1 MRPLCAWICVVAAP
15 ATALLR
21 PQGPPQRRSLRASPG
36 DDWEPREDWALLDN
50 VDAFTRRGAAGPY
63 LFYDELR
70 STSAA
75 LSGRSAGDV
84 RRRLAA
90 LDRDCPPDPRTL
102 EDWRM
107 EGESAYVGALD
118 GDATTL
124 VVTRTSVL
132 DGGGL
137 LERRYVETLGG
148 ELVRLGAPAAG
159 AAAAAAVADAAEFPA
174 TVLAAV
180 RSRPLASTLAGGAIL
195 ANALFFAAAFSHAG
209 DARPLA
215 GDSFYV
221 ESSTTVT
228 QKLKGD
234 DGQAVTRVQRQRS
247 TRSNSNPQE
256 RVETQTV
263 VKRTAKDDAG
273 NLVVTTTR
281 DRSVNSASRAARP
294 ASSAEMAKLLKQG
307 LLAPAAPEA
316 VAVLPALPLSV
327 PELPSA
333 DASAR

>member
-1 MRPLCAWICVVAAP
+1 MRFDRPRAQQPGQPRQDSMRPLCAWICVVAAP
-15 ATALLR
+15 ATAFLR

-102 EDWRM
+102 EDWRA

-148 ELVRLGAPAAG
+148 ELEP
-159 AAAAAAVADAAEFPA
+159 
-174 TVLAAV
+174 
-180 RSRPLASTLAGGAIL
+180 PLASTLAGGAIL

-247 TRSNSNPQE
+247 TRSNSNPQK

>member
-15 ATALLR
+15 ATAFLR

-90 LDRDCPPDPRTL
+90 LEDCPPDWTPRT
-102 EDWRM
+102 
-107 EGESAYVGALD
+107 GA
-118 GDATTL
+118 
-124 VVTRTSVL
+124 
-132 DGGGL
+132 
-137 LERRYVETLGG
+137 RRA
-148 ELVRLGAPAAG
+148 RARAAPSRRRSPAA
-159 AAAAAAVADAAEFPA
+159 PS
-174 TVLAAV
+174 
-180 RSRPLASTLAGGAIL
+180 SRTPSSSRRR
-195 ANALFFAAAFSHAG
+195 SHAG

-307 LLAPAAPEA
+307 LLAPARRRRC
-316 VAVLPALPLSV
+316 LPRSALRP
-327 PELPSA
+327 PPA
-333 DASAR
+333 TPAR

>member
-1 MRPLCAWICVVAAP
+1 M
-15 ATALLR
+15 
-21 PQGPPQRRSLRASPG
+21 
-36 DDWEPREDWALLDN
+36 
-50 VDAFTRRGAAGPY
+50 
-63 LFYDELR
+63 
-70 STSAA
+70 
-75 LSGRSAGDV
+75 
-84 RRRLAA
+84 
-90 LDRDCPPDPRTL
+90 CP
-102 EDWRM
+102 
-107 EGESAYVGALD
+107 SH
-118 GDATTL
+118 
-124 VVTRTSVL
+124 
-132 DGGGL
+132 
-137 LERRYVETLGG
+137 
-148 ELVRLGAPAAG
+148 
-159 AAAAAAVADAAEFPA
+159 
-174 TVLAAV
+174 
-180 RSRPLASTLAGGAIL
+180 
-195 ANALFFAAAFSHAG
+195 AAAFSHAG

>member
-1 MRPLCAWICVVAAP
+1 MWP
-15 ATALLR
+15 ALLPR
-21 PQGPPQRRSLRASPG
+21 VYSNGRGCPCEALG
-36 DDWEPREDWALLDN
+36 DQP
-50 VDAFTRRGAAGPY
+50 
-63 LFYDELR
+63 
-70 STSAA
+70 
-75 LSGRSAGDV
+75 
-84 RRRLAA
+84 
-90 LDRDCPPDPRTL
+90 
-102 EDWRM
+102 EDWRR

-148 ELVRLGAPAAG
+148 ELVRLGAPAA
-159 AAAAAAVADAAEFPA
+159 VADAAEFPA

-180 RSRPLASTLAGGAIL
+180 KSRPLASTLAGGAIL